1 MCSRDKKFFPKGF
14 NKDFTDDQKSILL
27 NAMKLF
33 DMRNKIV
40 SLSRNDFIRSLDYQ
54 STVKLEL

>member
-1 MCSRDKKFFPKGF
+1 MCSRDKNFFPKGF
-14 NKDFTDDQKSILL
+14 NKDITDDQKSILL

-33 DMRNKIV
+33 NMRNKIV

-54 STVKLEL
+54 STVKLEV